1 MNDPYKKYKDLY
13 RDLIFGFSEFRF
25 ESNKE
30 KVFIKHLNDLETG
43 ETERNYKEHLYL
55 AREKGLKTEE
65 ESIKFL
71 IEESIWSEKKEK
83 RIEELKDKLVNLEA
97 TKSKLL
103 VKAQVSSLE
112 KEIKPI
118 YNELQILMHERQ
130 ENIGMTAEAFA
141 NKKISESTIQSC
153 FYKDRNLKELYFTE
167 EEFDYLEHG
176 EVNECLSIY
185 TEMIAE
191 RFGGDEIKKVAA
203 CPFFMNVYVL
213 CEDNPYNFFGRPIL
227 TLTNFQVS
235 LMSHAKYLKS
245 LMSNHKSPPDDYQ
258 GSPQKVIEW
267 YELQVRSSEAK
278 SNMETKG
285 DGGGR
290 SIFGATKEELSSIE
304 TDDEKT
310 MSLNNQIEQ
319 HGGEMNFDE
328 ILKMHGL

>member
-55 AREKGLKTEE
+55 AQEKGLKTEE

-71 IEESIWSEKKEK
+71 IEEGIWSEKKEK
-83 RIEELKDKLVNLEA
+83 RIEELKDKLINLEA

-130 ENIGMTAEAFA
+130 ENVGMTAEAFA

-153 FYKDRNLKELYFTE
+153 FYKDRSLKELYFTE

-176 EVNECLSIY
+176 EVNEC
-185 TEMIAE
+185 
-191 RFGGDEIKKVAA
+191 RKVWW
-203 CPFFMNVYVL
+203 
-213 CEDNPYNFFGRPIL
+213 R
-227 TLTNFQVS
+227 
-235 LMSHAKYLKS
+235 
-245 LMSNHKSPPDDYQ
+245 
-258 GSPQKVIEW
+258 
-267 YELQVRSSEAK
+267 
-278 SNMETKG
+278 
-285 DGGGR
+285 
-290 SIFGATKEELSSIE
+290 
-304 TDDEKT
+304 
-310 MSLNNQIEQ
+310 
-319 HGGEMNFDE
+319 
-328 ILKMHGL
+328 